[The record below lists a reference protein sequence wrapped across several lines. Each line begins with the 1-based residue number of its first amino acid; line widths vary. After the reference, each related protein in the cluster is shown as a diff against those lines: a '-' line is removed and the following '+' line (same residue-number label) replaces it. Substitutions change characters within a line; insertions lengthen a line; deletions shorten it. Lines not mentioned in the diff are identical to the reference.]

1 MKFLFLTYPPFEKG
15 GAKSTFH
22 KGRAKSTF
30 HKGRAKCK
38 TQL

>member
-22 KGRAKSTF
+22 KGRAK
-30 HKGRAKCK
+30 CK